1 MVDNHWL
8 YINWNM
14 FRYFKTVVVILKF
27 ISSLVVLRNYGK
39 IIYNQVVQ
47 NIEAD
52 HVLSI
57 INAHLQ

>member
-1 MVDNHWL
+1 
-8 YINWNM
+8 M
-14 FRYFKTVVVILKF
+14 FQYFETVVVILKF

-39 IIYNQVVQ
+39 IIYNQGVQ

-57 INAHLQ
+57 INTHLQ

>member
-1 MVDNHWL
+1 
-8 YINWNM
+8 M
-14 FRYFKTVVVILKF
+14 FRYFRTVVVILKF

>member
-1 MVDNHWL
+1 
-8 YINWNM
+8 M
-14 FRYFKTVVVILKF
+14 FQYFKTLVVILRF

-39 IIYNQVVQ
+39 IIYNQGVQ

-57 INAHLQ
+57 INTHLQ

>member
-1 MVDNHWL
+1 
-8 YINWNM
+8 M
-14 FRYFKTVVVILKF
+14 FQYFKTFVVILKF

-39 IIYNQVVQ
+39 IIYNQGVQ

-57 INAHLQ
+57 INTHLQ